1 MISCCLLWNIP
12 EGSGV
17 RPACGYPSQPDHQE
31 KETVFTLLHAR
42 EEAGMSLTE
51 TWMMQPVSSV
61 CALVFSHPESTYF
74 SVGVTRGRPAG
85 GLRLQKAGLP
95 ALTSPF
101 PLMQHTDQIQ
111 ALSEFLLE
119 YATTLMGAGVHT
131 NRAVRNISRI
141 AAAYGYSADMTIFQR
156 NITMSLICKDDETL
170 RRTSVRKLKP
180 LAFNLNLIQQLSEL
194 SWLPVDN
201 NVSIAEMEQAFRS
214 MVRTKRF
221 SRWTDLLLVS
231 VGNAAFCR
239 LFNGDLWAM
248 LTVFAATMLGFL
260 AKQQLTPAEIQSAG
274 GHHPFRLHRF
284 HGGRVR
290 RPFPDRLHTADRPGN
305 QRPVPGARRPDDQL
319 HYGPDAR
326 PHPDGHFPRRPLYHD
341 DRLHRHR
348 PFRNHAHRRGKQLMN
363 PDFISSILLDGLMA
377 AIAATGFAVISNP
390 PKRAI
395 AVSAVLAAV
404 GHAFRFYMQ
413 HSWTIDISSATFIA
427 AFTIG
432 MLGSH
437 DGQAGKM
444 PGGNIRFPFPASHDS
459 RACTPI
465 RPS

>member
-1 MISCCLLWNIP
+1 
-12 EGSGV
+12 
-17 RPACGYPSQPDHQE
+17 
-31 KETVFTLLHAR
+31 
-42 EEAGMSLTE
+42 
-51 TWMMQPVSSV
+51 
-61 CALVFSHPESTYF
+61 
-74 SVGVTRGRPAG
+74 
-85 GLRLQKAGLP
+85 
-95 ALTSPF
+95 
-101 PLMQHTDQIQ
+101 MQHTDQIQ

-239 LFNGDLWAM
+239 L
-248 LTVFAATMLGFL
+248 
-260 AKQQLTPAEIQSAG
+260 
-274 GHHPFRLHRF
+274 HRF
-284 HGGRVR
+284 HGGRMR
-290 RPFPDRLHTADRPGN
+290 RPFPDRLHTADCHGS
-305 QRPVPGARRPDDQL
+305 QRSVPGARRPDDQL
-319 HYGPDAR
+319 HHGPDAR
-326 PHPDGHFPRRPLYHD
+326 PHPDGHFPRRPLHHD
-341 DRLHRHR
+341 DCLHRHR

-363 PDFISSILLDGLMA
+363 PDLISSILLDGLMA

-390 PKRAI
+390 PRRAI

-404 GHAFRFYMQ
+404 GHAFRFYML

-432 MLGSH
+432 MLGVMTAKLVKCPAEIFAFPSLLP
-437 DGQAGKM
+437 M
-444 PGGNIRFPFPASHDS
+444 IPGVYAYKTILALMQFMQENQDAAVMNRLIVDICKNGITAFFIIFSLVIGVAIPMLMFKRLSYTRIIKPGH
-459 RACTPI
+459 
-465 RPS
+465 